1 VKHGPPKPNHGHIY
15 LDAAIYDI
23 DCDPADS
30 GQFELTALNPVR
42 MRSIACSVLTR
53 RGGITFTDASGV
65 VTFIPM
71 LQITKITAS

>member
-1 VKHGPPKPNHGHIY
+1 MAPPSQITVTYISTPPSTTATVTLPIPGA
-15 LDAAIYDI
+15 L
-23 DCDPADS
+23 S
-30 GQFELTALNPVR
+30 LTALNSGPDAFDTLLG
-42 MRSIACSVLTR
+42 SLTR